1 MGNSTNRQ
9 SSEPC
14 ELENDKAVDNTDS
27 ANRDLTID
35 NPDSSLQEQ
44 GTCKE
49 REEVYVQVTVF
60 SKKLRTEEDGTIIL
74 SPISESHVSC
84 TEVASYSRV
93 ASYIISLTQI
103 LYNSPLSVLP

>member
-1 MGNSTNRQ
+1 MGNFINRK
-9 SSEPC
+9 SSEPR
-14 ELENDKAVDNTDS
+14 ELQNDKAVDNTEN
-27 ANRDLTID
+27 ANRDLIID

-74 SPISESHVSC
+74 SPLSESHVS
-84 TEVASYSRV
+84 
-93 ASYIISLTQI
+93 YIS
-103 LYNSPLSVLP
+103 